1 MPAVAKP
8 KREKGAASSPSTPV
22 FTEVQPNAGRTIQA
36 LREMGYDSFS
46 SIMDLIDNSLDAGAK
61 KVTVTIKEV
70 GEDRI
75 VDILDDGKGMDA
87 ATLAEALKL
96 GSNVESYDPTKRLG
110 KFGMG
115 LITASISLAKNI
127 WVLSRVKGQA
137 AHEAT
142 FDVDTIERENRFV
155 ITLKPADSKRVLETV
170 DEHGTIVRLSRID
183 RINDT
188 NVARF
193 AQNLRARLGQVY
205 RHFLEKGVAINV
217 NGRLV
222 ERYDPLMLSHPETEK
237 VLDTTLDLGD
247 GTKAKLVAV
256 ELPDLGTE
264 GDAAANIYPHN
275 SGFYVV
281 RNNREI
287 IAGDTFGFYRH
298 HHSYSH
304 FRAELSYTGNSTALH
319 EDIKK
324 ASVHPDDKLL
334 DKLRGLTEKLIAD
347 SGRRSRESADA
358 VPVKMTHKTA
368 AEAINAKMALLISG
382 PTKATIAAAK
392 EAAINPPAPVVEESK
407 TPGKR
412 GRPSKE
418 EAEKRKAAEAKAEA
432 EKLAAPPAPTVEF
445 VEADLGNE
453 SRFFQA
459 EQKDLKTIITYNNRH
474 PFILWATES
483 KQPKVNAVLGMV
495 AFALSKAEGDN
506 PEGKKLVNRACDY
519 LAVLAAPNIGG

>member
-1 MPAVAKP
+1 MPVAAKQKKAVA
-8 KREKGAASSPSTPV
+8 SPSAPIY
-22 FTEVQPNAGRTIQA
+22 TEVQPNAGRTIHA

-61 KVTVTIKEV
+61 KVTVNIKEV
-70 GEDRI
+70 GEDRT
-75 VDILDDGKGMDA
+75 VDIIDNGKGMDEK
-87 ATLAEALKL
+87 TLAEALKL
-96 GSNVESYDPTKRLG
+96 GSQVEKYDPTKRLG

-115 LITASISLAKNI
+115 LITASISLARNI

-137 AHEAT
+137 AYEAS

-170 DEHGTIVRLSRID
+170 DEYGTIVRLSRID
-183 RINDT
+183 RINDS

-193 AQNLRARLGQVY
+193 AQNLRVKLGQVY
-205 RHFLEKGVAINV
+205 RHFLAQGVNITV
-217 NGRLV
+217 NGRKV
-222 ERYDPLMLSHPETEK
+222 ERYDPLMLDHPETET
-237 VLDTTLDLGD
+237 VLNTTLDLGD

-264 GDAAANIYPHN
+264 GDAQANIFPHN

-281 RNNREI
+281 RNGREI

-304 FRAELSYTGNSTALH
+304 FRAELSYTGDSTALH

-324 ASVHPDDKLL
+324 SSVHPDDKLL
-334 DKLRGLTEKLIAD
+334 DKLRGLTEKLIAN
-347 SGRRSRESADA
+347 SGRRSRETAEAQPIQMKHS
-358 VPVKMTHKTA
+358 TA
-368 AEAINAKMALLISG
+368 AAAINAKMASLIQG
-382 PTKATIAAAK
+382 PSKAVVAAAK
-392 EAAINPPAPVVEESK
+392 EAAINPPAPVEEVK
-407 TPGKR
+407 PKGKR

-418 EAEKRKAAEAKAEA
+418 EAAKKAKEAEKAEA

-445 VEADLGNE
+445 IEADLGNE
-453 SRFFQA
+453 GRFFQA

-474 PFILWATES
+474 PLIRFVSGTN
-483 KQPKVNAVLGMV
+483 QPKVNAILDMM
-495 AFALSKAEGDN
+495 AFALAKAEGDN

-519 LAVLAAPNIGG
+519 LAVLAAPNVG